1 MKTSSTK
8 APSASSNSKPM
19 QVPDENKPADAGP
32 SAVTVD
38 RRAGPRRGLRAA
50 FIALIVGSLA
60 GCAVVTGD
68 DPGAGPPEAP
78 FADGMDDATLP
89 APIVRGKSLWTPTR
103 WSELPGWGS
112 DSLHEAWNAWLKTC
126 EKTGAPATPGSPEL
140 CRQVRQLSIATPE
153 QQRDWVQRRFVPYRI
168 TEPDGRAAVG
178 LLTGY
183 YEPVLEARRLPDS
196 VFRVPLHAEPQGLP
210 RGQPW
215 YTRQQIDTQPVAQR
229 ALEGRVIAW
238 LADPIDAMILQIQ
251 GSGRLTITEPDGR
264 QRQVRLAFAAHNGH
278 TYRSPV
284 RWLLDQG
291 AIREGHWAAVRAWAR
306 RHPQRVN
313 DMMWSN
319 PRTVFFREEALDD
332 FDAKF
337 GPRGAQGVPLT
348 PGRSI
353 AVDPHSI
360 PYGTPVWLVTQ
371 GPTLTQQKLVLAQ
384 DTGGAILGAVRAD
397 LFTGWGGFG
406 DPAYTIA
413 AGLNQPLQLWALW
426 PK

>member
-1 MKTSSTK
+1 
-8 APSASSNSKPM
+8 M

-103 WSELPGWGS
+103 WSELPGWGR

-215 YTRQQIDTQPVAQR
+215 YTRQQIDTHPEAQR
-229 ALEGRVIAW
+229 
-238 LADPIDAMILQIQ
+238 
-251 GSGRLTITEPDGR
+251 
-264 QRQVRLAFAAHNGH
+264 
-278 TYRSPV
+278 
-284 RWLLDQG
+284 
-291 AIREGHWAAVRAWAR
+291 
-306 RHPQRVN
+306 
-313 DMMWSN
+313 
-319 PRTVFFREEALDD
+319 
-332 FDAKF
+332 
-337 GPRGAQGVPLT
+337 
-348 PGRSI
+348 
-353 AVDPHSI
+353 
-360 PYGTPVWLVTQ
+360 
-371 GPTLTQQKLVLAQ
+371 
-384 DTGGAILGAVRAD
+384 
-397 LFTGWGGFG
+397 
-406 DPAYTIA
+406 
-413 AGLNQPLQLWALW
+413 
-426 PK
+426 